1 MRWDD
6 LFVGALALGLGAVA
20 TASAIGIVEAP
31 YQLRTVR
38 LVQRRYGQAAARAL
52 LLFLAALML
61 LSGSA
66 ILSGFRPTSHGAESA
81 TADPA
86 P

>member
-6 LFVGALALGLGAVA
+6 LLVGTLALGLSVVA
-20 TASAIGIVEAP
+20 TASAIGIVDAP

-38 LVQRRYGQAAARAL
+38 MVQRRYGQTAARGL
-52 LLFLAALML
+52 FLFLAALML

-66 ILSGFRPTSHGAESA
+66 ILSGFRPNYGGTESTA
-81 TADPA
+81 TDQ
-86 P
+86 

>member
-6 LFVGALALGLGAVA
+6 LLVGGLALGLGAVA
-20 TASAIGIVEAP
+20 TASAVGIVDAP

-38 LVQRRYGQAAARAL
+38 MIRRRYGQAAARAL
-52 LLFLAALML
+52 FLLLAALML

-66 ILSGFRPTSHGAESA
+66 ILSGFRPAQLGTGTT

-86 P
+86 R